1 MGSGIDGGAPKYFT
15 SLCHESAPS
24 SSLLPQFRI
33 HAVVFASEQASIRQY
48 VTRENNQINAAAHG
62 ISAGRREERRRRA
75 PHCPLAPFPV
85 ESRPLPTEEAVSIA
99 GETENNWN
107 NIFPHCTSPVLL
119 HLLRYVA
126 ALFSAGLNWDAWK
139 SETTR
144 GYERRGNNGRRRE

>member
-1 MGSGIDGGAPKYFT
+1 MGSGIDGGAPKYCT

-75 PHCPLAPFPV
+75 PHCPLAPFP
-85 ESRPLPTEEAVSIA
+85 RRIT
-99 GETENNWN
+99 
-107 NIFPHCTSPVLL
+107 
-119 HLLRYVA
+119 A
-126 ALFSAGLNWDAWK
+126 AAPA
-139 SETTR
+139 
-144 GYERRGNNGRRRE
+144 NGRSSFNRERDRKQLEQHISTLHIARPPPPPALRRRSFLRRIELGCMEVRNTEREGEITQKGA

>member
-1 MGSGIDGGAPKYFT
+1 MGSGIDGGAPKYCT

-75 PHCPLAPFPV
+75 PHCPLAPFPRRITAPANGRSSFNRERDRKQLEQHISTLHIV
-85 ESRPLPTEEAVSIA
+85 RVRPPPPPA
-99 GETENNWN
+99 
-107 NIFPHCTSPVLL
+107 
-119 HLLRYVA
+119 LR
-126 ALFSAGLNWDAWK
+126 
-139 SETTR
+139 
-144 GYERRGNNGRRRE
+144 RRSFLRRIELGCMEVGNNERVREER